1 MTVPALSIPADLR
14 KDLEEADALPE
25 VVVLIDPSPE
35 VLEAYTVEER
45 LAVIAVMSGTPQ
57 ARAAALEAGAVEV
70 LDPRQPVEA
79 RARQQT
85 AVARFRS
92 RLRLEEARDALDRQS
107 EALERDLRL
116 SARLQRSFLPRLPE
130 LERPGVRFASAYL
143 PREFVS
149 GDSYD
154 ARWLDGA
161 HLAFYTL
168 DSVGHGVRAGLL
180 TTLLRSAFRPLDA
193 AGRVRPPG
201 EVLEELDR
209 VLRDAE
215 LDEGPTAAFCYGLLD
230 LPRRRL
236 ALANAGHPPPLR
248 LRASGEPEPLGGSGL
263 LLGVEPERYETY
275 EVQLEPGD
283 RVVLHTDGAEPRY
296 DGRFAQELARH
307 RDLELMDLLGG
318 ALGAAI
324 ELDDEG
330 RPEDDVT
337 VLALELAGAQ
347 ADPRLDPGP
356 DPDPT
361 TRGGS

>member
-1 MTVPALSIPADLR
+1 MTVPALAIPPELR
-14 KDLEEADALPE
+14 AALEEADALPE
-25 VVVLIDPSPE
+25 VVVLVDPSPE

-45 LAVIAVMSGTPQ
+45 LAVIAVISGPPE

-79 RARQQT
+79 LARLET

-92 RLRLEEARDALDRQS
+92 RLRLEEARDALDRQT

-116 SARLQRSFLPRLPE
+116 AARLQRSFLPRLSE
-130 LERPGVRFASAYL
+130 LERPGLRFASAYL

-154 ARWLDGA
+154 ARWLDEER
-161 HLAFYTL
+161 LAFYTL
-168 DSVGHGVRAGLL
+168 DSVGHGVRAALL
-180 TTLLRSAFRPLDA
+180 TTLLRSAFRPLDVD
-193 AGRVRPPG
+193 GRVRAPG

-215 LDEGPTAAFCYGLLD
+215 LDESPTAAFCYGLLD

-236 ALANAGHPPPLR
+236 RIANAGHPLPLR
-248 LRASGEPEPLGGSGL
+248 LGPTGEIEPLGGSGL
-263 LLGVEPERYETY
+263 LLGVEPERYETW
-275 EVQLEPGD
+275 EVELAPGD
-283 RVVLHTDGAEPRY
+283 RVIFHTDGAEPSY
-296 DGRFAQELARH
+296 EHRFADQLVKH

-324 ELDDEG
+324 TLDDEG

-337 VLALELAGAQ
+337 VLALELV
-347 ADPRLDPGP
+347 DPRP
-356 DPDPT
+356 
-361 TRGGS
+361 REGGD

>member
-1 MTVPALSIPADLR
+1 MTGPVLAISADLR
-14 KDLEEADALPE
+14 ADLEEADALPE

-45 LAVIAVMSGTPQ
+45 LAVIAVMAGTPEQ
-57 ARAAALEAGAVEV
+57 RAAALEAGAVEV
-70 LDPRQPVEA
+70 LDPREPVEA
-79 RARQQT
+79 RARLQT

-92 RLRLEEARDALDRQS
+92 RLRLEEARDALDRQT

-130 LERPGVRFASAYL
+130 LERPGLRFASAYL
-143 PREFVS
+143 PRDFVS

-154 ARWLDGA
+154 ARWLDGER
-161 HLAFYTL
+161 LAFYTL
-168 DSVGHGVRAGLL
+168 DSVGHGVRAALL
-180 TTLLRSAFRPLDA
+180 TVLLRSAFRPLDA
-193 AGRVRPPG
+193 AGRPRRPG

-236 ALANAGHPPPLR
+236 SLANAGHPLPLR
-248 LRASGEPEPLGGSGL
+248 LRPTGDAEPLGGSGL
-263 LLGVEPERYETY
+263 LLGVQPERYETH
-275 EVQLEPGD
+275 EVELAPGD
-283 RVVLHTDGAEPRY
+283 RVIFHTDGAEPSY
-296 DGRFAQELARH
+296 ETRFAEQLARH

-318 ALGAAI
+318 ALGAVIA
-324 ELDDEG
+324 LDDEG

-337 VLALELAGAQ
+337 VLAIELAQDLTG
-347 ADPRLDPGP
+347 
-356 DPDPT
+356 
-361 TRGGS
+361 GGS